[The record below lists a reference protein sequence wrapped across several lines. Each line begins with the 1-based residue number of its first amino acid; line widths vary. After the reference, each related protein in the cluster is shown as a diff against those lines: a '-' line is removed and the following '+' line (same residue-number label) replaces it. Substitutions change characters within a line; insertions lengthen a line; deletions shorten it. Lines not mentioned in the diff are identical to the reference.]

1 MDSVT
6 STPSPPG
13 GRRKQRSLLGARPVL
28 VQRDGDRSPAPVRRG
43 GRGREPKID
52 HCALNRPAGIRGDAL
67 AVTGNRHLGPERD
80 DARINGDDAVADRC
94 AGGGVAL
101 QRVGGRGYR
110 QRRLAGGGG
119 CCLRWYRY
127 RRRGLRGHALDGN
140 ATSLGRDRLCLR
152 IESADLRLVEPSPGG
167 ELLQIG
173 DASRLRGNEHGSR
186 GGDARLEP
194 MELLRPRG
202 EPMLKPDVA
211 ITAPACLRD
220 DRSVGLGRR
229 VLGFKAREGVV
240 KRLRAEDDGQ
250 WV

>member
-1 MDSVT
+1 MIFFVASTPVIPGMLRSMTTTSGCNSRTSRSASSPAAATTSTPSSSSRFRNPVRNRSWSSTNSTRGLTWSGVVVVSMDSVT
-6 STPSPPG
+6 SIPSPPG

-67 AVTGNRHLGPERD
+67 AITGNRHLGPERD

-101 QRVGGRGYR
+101 QRVGSRGYR

-152 IESADLRLVEPSPGG
+152 IGSA
-167 ELLQIG
+167 
-173 DASRLRGNEHGSR
+173 
-186 GGDARLEP
+186 
-194 MELLRPRG
+194 
-202 EPMLKPDVA
+202 
-211 ITAPACLRD
+211 
-220 DRSVGLGRR
+220 
-229 VLGFKAREGVV
+229 
-240 KRLRAEDDGQ
+240 
-250 WV
+250 